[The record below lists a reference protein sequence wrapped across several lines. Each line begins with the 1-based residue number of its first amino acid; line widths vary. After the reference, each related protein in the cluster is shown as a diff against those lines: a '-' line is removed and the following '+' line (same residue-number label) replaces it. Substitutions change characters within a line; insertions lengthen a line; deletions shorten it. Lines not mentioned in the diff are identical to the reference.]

1 MEHRPPLRLVPK
13 ISSLDA
19 FCDTAAAGAGAAGIG
34 DSRSWIGWCHLLQIT
49 SLDVKVQSAILI
61 DSPDDGSC
69 IVRFPDPLAIG
80 SGSGFQ
86 YPKKWEIFL

>member
-1 MEHRPPLRLVPK
+1 MVPRLVPG

-61 DSPDDGSC
+61 DSPDVGG
-69 IVRFPDPLAIG
+69 FTFTFKPLWYDE
-80 SGSGFQ
+80 SS
-86 YPKKWEIFL
+86 